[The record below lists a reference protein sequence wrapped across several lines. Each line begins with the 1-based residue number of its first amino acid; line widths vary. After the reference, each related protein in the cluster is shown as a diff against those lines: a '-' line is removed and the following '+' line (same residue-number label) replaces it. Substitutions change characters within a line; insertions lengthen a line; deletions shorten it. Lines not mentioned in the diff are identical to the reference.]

1 MAVATAP
8 HASRVT
14 PQGGD
19 MIAVHGPGRRD
30 DQLSSPASRRRRRC
44 CSTAHPPNTPHAP
57 PPMQPLPHFRV
68 PGGLPAGRAHR
79 RRCPP
84 PPSSTPFADVKPAV
98 RGSGDGQPAV
108 AASCPSPPPRSLP
121 TAIPLLPHDRRRP
134 PPANGRR
141 DRKIQPPSSSPP
153 PAAGRPRQ
161 AGSPVATADSP
172 PLHHR
177 QTGARL
183 DMPHSRLA
191 PTWELRRSAV
201 GRRRL
206 QALTTAC
213 HMRRPGGGEGR
224 ASHAADLDGA
234 RVESDVTSSAHSCHR
249 PQAAG
254 PGQATE

>member
-1 MAVATAP
+1 MTTSFPRQLAVADAAAAQLP
-8 HASRVT
+8 ILPILLT
-14 PQGGD
+14 P
-19 MIAVHGPGRRD
+19 
-30 DQLSSPASRRRRRC
+30 RRRC
-44 CSTAHPPNTPHAP
+44 SRCHTSAS
-57 PPMQPLPHFRV
+57 R
-68 PGGLPAGRAHR
+68 GGLPAGGAHR

-84 PPSSTPFADVKPAV
+84 PPSSTPFADVKSAV

-121 TAIPLLPHDRRRP
+121 TATPLLPHDRRRP

-141 DRKIQPPSSSPP
+141 DRKFQPPSSSPP

-213 HMRRPGGGEGR
+213 HMRRPGGG
-224 ASHAADLDGA
+224 
-234 RVESDVTSSAHSCHR
+234 RVGPRTR
-249 PQAAG
+249 PTWTA
-254 PGQATE
+254 PGSKAT